1 MKKLLFLQIA
11 LLTLFSAPLFSVSE
25 YYSEEDLVWCDDFN
39 GSKLNP
45 EFWNYETH
53 EPGWVN
59 NELQEYVESKENVYV
74 KNGNLVIQAKKK
86 IKNGKPYY
94 TSGRVNTQH
103 KKTFKYGRIEA
114 RIKFPEGQGF
124 LPAFWMMPEDE
135 NLYGQWPKCGEI
147 DIAEVLGHK
156 TYEVYG
162 TIHYGEPH
170 NEQQGKF
177 KQLGY
182 DFAADYHVFAC
193 EWEPGEIRYYVD
205 GEIYKIIRNWYSKK
219 RGFGELT
226 YPAPFDQPF
235 YIIFNLAVGGN
246 WPGNPDETTKFGKN
260 AQLLVDYVKVYQ
272 KDSYDE
278 NVKKPKVKE
287 IPFREP
293 AADGNYVENSDFSVN
308 ENLFDSKAWGFLTA
322 GSGGATPKIENNQLV
337 IDTTNCG
344 TVDHAVQVI
353 HPDIPLK
360 KGVKY
365 QFSFDAMASE
375 NRTIIAAITAPN
387 AGWARYFPDT
397 RVDVGP
403 TKKSFNF
410 EFTMK
415 EESDPKGRIE
425 FNLGNQDSI
434 AQVKISNVKFKA
446 LTPLT
451 DVVEVKAMLPDGNY
465 MYNAEFQEGENR
477 LSNWQ
482 IVKNDKSSVYVTN
495 ENNIREL
502 RIELTEENKSKPVK
516 VIQEKLQ
523 LTPNTEFILS
533 FDAYSPSNNEI
544 EIKIANKTIKTKLTD
559 NKVNYKYTFVPTA
572 ADVPAKI
579 EIIATEKGVSFIDNI
594 RLHENSLLLNGNFS
608 GGLTSWEV
616 YVNEGSRVYYAVD
629 SLSEDNA
636 FCIDIDKTGSMDW
649 MIQLK
654 QNNVVLEKGKKYK
667 LQFDAKSTLPRTI
680 MFALQRDG
688 SSDDNWIP
696 YSGTN
701 KIEVSKD
708 FQHYEV
714 EFEMKERTD
723 KKTILSISMG
733 AVNDVQINKKHTV
746 TLDNFVLEEV
756 K

>member
-103 KKTFKYGRIEA
+103 KKIFKYGRIEA

-397 RVDVGP
+397 KVDVGP

-502 RIELTEENKSKPVK
+502 RVDAREISNPILVK
-516 VIQEKLQ
+516 QEKLT
-523 LTPNTEFILS
+523 LIPDTEYLLS
-533 FDAYSPSNNEI
+533 FDAYSSSKSKMQV
-544 EIKIANKTIKTKLTD
+544 KIANKTIEIKLTEEKT
-559 NKVNYKYTFVPTA
+559 NQKITFVPSKTDCETNLIFSFEEA
-572 ADVPAKI
+572 
-579 EIIATEKGVSFIDNI
+579 GVINLDNV
-594 RLHENSLLLNGNFS
+594 RLQENTLVLNGAFS
-608 GGLTSWEV
+608 NGLSSWEV
-616 YVNEGSRVYYAVD
+616 YANEGAKVDFAVD
-629 SLSEDNA
+629 SLSEEDA
-636 FCIDIDKTGSMDW
+636 FCMNIDNTGSLDW

-654 QNNVVLEKGKKYK
+654 QNNINLEKGKKYK

-680 MFALQRDG
+680 MYALQRDG
-688 SSDDNWIP
+688 ASDDNWIP
-696 YSGTN
+696 YSGTM
-701 KIEVSKD
+701 KIDVSTT
-708 FQHYEV
+708 FNHYAV
-714 EFEMKERTD
+714 EFVMNNPTD
-723 KKTILSISMG
+723 SKVILSISMG
-733 AVNDVQINKKHTV
+733 AVNNIQITDKHTV
-746 TLDNFVLEEV
+746 TIDNVVLEEL
-756 K
+756 